1 MKTAKL
7 GVMALAGIISF
18 AGLASAQGNQP
29 EEIYVVRSVRH
40 ARGTPTGFC
49 GPGKTGF
56 SATAEDQFT
65 FRSIAVGPDG
75 RLTNADVQTVGDLRA
90 CYGSAA
96 PVPFYAEGH
105 LSGVSFKGLGDCQT
119 VKQNFPE
126 AGITTFRCWLG
137 LSGLPALYAGGL
149 LTTNTVFSASRPT
162 GTETVPKGYTQASIA
177 TVRLWKQR

>member
-105 LSGVSFKGLGDCQT
+105 LSGVFVQGVGRLPDCEAEFPRSRHHHLSLLARLVRPARTLCRRTSDHEHGLFR
-119 VKQNFPE
+119 FP
-126 AGITTFRCWLG
+126 ADRH
-137 LSGLPALYAGGL
+137 
-149 LTTNTVFSASRPT
+149 
-162 GTETVPKGYTQASIA
+162 
-177 TVRLWKQR
+177 